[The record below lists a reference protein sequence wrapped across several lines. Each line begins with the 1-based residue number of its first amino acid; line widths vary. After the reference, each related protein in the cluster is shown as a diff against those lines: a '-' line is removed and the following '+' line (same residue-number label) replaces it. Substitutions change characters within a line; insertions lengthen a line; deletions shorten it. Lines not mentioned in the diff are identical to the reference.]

1 MHPEVISEV
10 IVALEELYIE
20 RAKVLAPEFDAYG
33 MIREESLNRADPYP
47 VRLAIAQTFGALATS
62 FTSENV
68 VPFFDFLVKAEALGD
83 RSAAVRRGM
92 LDAGAAIIDVQGH
105 SKLGE
110 LIKTF
115 ETCLGHPATGTE
127 AGDHISEA
135 VVIVRLVFLFS
146 SSAL

>member
-1 MHPEVISEV
+1 
-10 IVALEELYIE
+10 
-20 RAKVLAPEFDAYG
+20 
-33 MIREESLNRADPYP
+33 MIREESLNRSDPFHI
-47 VRLAIAQTFGALATS
+47 RLAIAQAFGALAPS
-62 FTSENV
+62 FTTDDV

-92 LDAGAAIIDVQGH
+92 LDAGAAIIDVQGQ

-115 ETCLGHPATGTE
+115 EACLGHPATGTE

-135 VVIVRLVFLFS
+135 VVIVRPS
-146 SSAL
+146 SILSILTRTSGV